1 MSSDKGYIKLYRDIR
16 DHELWNDKP
25 FARGQAWIDL
35 LLMVNH
41 KDTQVLFD
49 GRLVPVYR
57 GARITSLR
65 KLADRWGWS
74 VGKVARFLD
83 ELERD
88 NMIRQERNRKRT
100 MISIVNYEVY
110 QTSRN
115 TERNSDGTLTEHR
128 RNTDGT
134 KQERERMIEE
144 RKKNIE
150 TPSGED
156 EDGEPWPA
164 DMWEDNAD
172 GS

>member
-1 MSSDKGYIKLYRDIR
+1 
-16 DHELWNDKP
+16 
-25 FARGQAWIDL
+25 
-35 LLMVNH
+35 
-41 KDTQVLFD
+41 
-49 GRLVPVYR
+49 
-57 GARITSLR
+57 
-65 KLADRWGWS
+65 
-74 VGKVARFLD
+74 
-83 ELERD
+83 
-88 NMIRQERNRKRT
+88 

-110 QTSRN
+110 QTSRD